1 MKKLL
6 AMLVLAA
13 LVAAACGSSGAP
25 VGTDAAPST
34 DAAPGSASPDEVPA
48 TDPPPTVE
56 PALSDSDVH
65 PVPDNVSFRFGKLT
79 ERTLDIGA
87 DGQNTT
93 AAVTGM
99 NAFAIDLY
107 SAVTGT

>member
-1 MKKLL
+1 
-6 AMLVLAA
+6 MLVLAA

-25 VGTDAAPST
+25 AST
-34 DAAPGSASPDEVPA
+34 DAAPGSTSPDEVPT
-48 TDPPPTVE
+48 TDPPPTVA
-56 PALSDSDVH
+56 PA
-65 PVPDNVSFRFGKLT
+65 VPDPDLSAVPNQVSLQFGTLT

-107 SAVTGT
+107 SAVKRCT